1 MSKAIY
7 PYYEHTPVYTL
18 KELVSF
24 CAEKHGEKTAFR
36 YQNRKTDIEISFVQ
50 FKEDV
55 EALGTALFGKNY
67 RNTHIAVFGENSY
80 EWILVHFAVTCGK
93 NVIIPIDKELEA
105 EDIAYLL
112 RDSDCKVLFYSD
124 TYADIAEEL
133 QKAGLDIEF
142 IDMKDIPDMV
152 ENGKKLIANGKREYI
167 NQVIDKDDLASIVY
181 TSGTT
186 GKPKGVMLTHGNI
199 SLNTVA
205 TCKNVLIEGPTV
217 LLLPLHHMFGFVAGV
232 TCVLFYGY
240 TVFINRSLKRIMDDF
255 QIAKPQHLSL
265 VPLVIESFYKRI
277 WLTAEQ
283 KNKKKLLEALIRF
296 SDFLL
301 KIKIDMRGVLFKSVL
316 TPFGGRLETV
326 ISGGAS
332 IDERYVQGF
341 RSFGIQ
347 IINGYGITECS
358 PVVATNRNKCPIPGS
373 VGLPLC
379 CNEVKIADD
388 GEILVKGDNVML
400 GYYHNDAENEKVFVD
415 GWFRTGDLGFLD
427 ESGALHIT
435 GRIKNLII
443 LGSGENIPAE
453 AIEEEICKI
462 PYLKECIAYGKDNVI
477 VAEVYLDDEV
487 SDAKERIDAD
497 IQAVNQRLPQIRNI
511 GKVVIRDTEFPKTT
525 TKKIKR
531 NYGGQDNA

>member
-1 MSKAIY
+1 MNSHY
-7 PYYEHTPVYTL
+7 EYYKHTPVYTL
-18 KELVSF
+18 KELISF
-24 CAEKHGEKTAFR
+24 CTEKHGERTAFQ
-36 YQNRKTDIEISFVQ
+36 YQNRKNDIEISFVQ

-55 EALGTALFGKNY
+55 EALGTALFDKGY

-93 NVIIPIDKELEA
+93 NVIVPIDKELDA
-105 EDIAYLL
+105 DDIAYLL
-112 RDSDCKVLFYSD
+112 RDSECKALFYSD

-133 QKAGLDIEF
+133 QKNGLDIEF
-142 IDMKDIPDMV
+142 INMKDIPGMIKT
-152 ENGKKLIANGKREYI
+152 GKELIANGKCGYI
-167 NQVIDKDDLASIVY
+167 DQMINKDDLASIVY

-199 SLNTVA
+199 ALNTVA

-240 TVFINRSLKRIMDDF
+240 TVFVNRSLKRIMDDF

-277 WLTAEQ
+277 WLTAEK
-283 KNKKKLLEALIRF
+283 KNKKKMLEALIRF

-427 ESGALHIT
+427 EYGALHIT

-443 LGSGENIPAE
+443 LGNGENIPAE
-453 AIEEEICKI
+453 AIEEEIYKI
-462 PYLKECIAYGKDNVI
+462 PYVKECIAYGKDNMI
-477 VAEVYLDDEV
+477 VAEVYLDDETP
-487 SDAKERIDAD
+487 DANERIDAD

-511 GKVVIRDTEFPKTT
+511 GKVVVRDTEFPKTT